1 MSRGLLPRLRFPR
14 PRTFLGFMSLQT
26 GTELIALSLVFNRI
40 TGIYGFLAL
49 FTGFPLSFL
58 QISLYLLSLLV
69 VGALAYL
76 IPHIRQQ
83 SPFQCLALAFL
94 YAIDTVLNFAYVTFF
109 ATTWYFNQFHD
120 PQGPASKGD
129 IPESASPSNGE
140 GYEHDD
146 AQKNQLHKAVGV
158 HESAA
163 SMCLVVLFTLI
174 RIYLA
179 LVVCA
184 YARAVVQRYV
194 DMNSGWAGGPLG
206 SGEVEDDNGK
216 EEGHAPDPFVEGAPL
231 GEGWQG
237 KMGRVMVGFGRGY
250 WLGGRK
256 EDEEWAREIGG
267 RLRGGASGR
276 YSRV

>member
-1 MSRGLLPRLRFPR
+1 MSRGLRLRFPR

-40 TGIYGFLAL
+40 TGIYGILAL
-49 FTGFPLSFL
+49 FTGFPLSLL
-58 QISLYLLSLLV
+58 QISLYLLSVLV
-69 VGALAYL
+69 VGSLAYL
-76 IPHIRQQ
+76 IPHIRHQ
-83 SPFQCLALAFL
+83 SPFQNLALAFL
-94 YAIDTVLNFAYVTFF
+94 YGIDTLLNFAYVTFF
-109 ATTWYFNQFHD
+109 ATTWYLTQFHD

-140 GYEHDD
+140 GNYEHDS
-146 AQKNQLHKAVGV
+146 AQKNQLEKAVGV

-163 SMCLVVLFTLI
+163 SMCLVVGFTLI
-174 RIYLA
+174 RIYFA

-206 SGEVEDDNGK
+206 SGEAVDDNGK
-216 EEGHAPDPFVEGAPL
+216 EEGHIADPFVEGAPL

-237 KMGRVMVGFGRGY
+237 KMGRMMVGFGRGY

-267 RLRGGASGR
+267 RLKGGR